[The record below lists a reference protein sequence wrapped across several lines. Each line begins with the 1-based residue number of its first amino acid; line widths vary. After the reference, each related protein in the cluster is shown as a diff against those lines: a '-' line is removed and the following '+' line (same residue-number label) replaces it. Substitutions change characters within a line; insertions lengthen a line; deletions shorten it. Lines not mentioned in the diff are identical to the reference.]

1 MSKIAA
7 PHAGARPAAACAA
20 PPDKAEL
27 ERRRQARQLYESGL
41 PLVEIARQTGL
52 SRHSIYYWVDREVS
66 PEGVV
71 SLRPA
76 RRRMPRRD
84 ASVGRNRAGASRRT
98 PVSGASLQAESCDAG
113 RAAKPVLSR
122 SPAQPRRPARQRL
135 LTRLWRTAERQVAEI
150 EGRMQAAHADV
161 ESVLRTAADSEKDA
175 RALALI
181 ARTLRE
187 LAAAEDEAGR
197 SRAEKPGAQQNG
209 EPDGTRNLEDFR
221 RELARRLEQLQAADD
236 PPVSVE
242 PE

>member
-7 PHAGARPAAACAA
+7 PHAGARPAAAC
-20 PPDKAEL
+20 PELSDKAEM
-27 ERRRQARQLYESGL
+27 ERRKQARQLYESGV

-52 SRHSIYYWVDREVS
+52 SRHAIYYWADRDVS

-76 RRRMPRRD
+76 RRRMPRR
-84 ASVGRNRAGASRRT
+84 ALPARRKQAGSSR
-98 PVSGASLQAESCDAG
+98 
-113 RAAKPVLSR
+113 R
-122 SPAQPRRPARQRL
+122 SPAPQAALGEAGLVLAPRSVPRPPQPRRQPRQRL
-135 LTRLWRTAERQVAEI
+135 LARLWRTAERQVAEI
-150 EGRMQAAHADV
+150 EGRMQVAHGDA
-161 ESVLRTAADSEKDA
+161 ELSPRTAADSEKDA

-197 SRAEKPGAQQNG
+197 SRSAKPDTQQDG

-221 RELARRLEQLQAADD
+221 SELARRLEQLQAADD
-236 PPVSVE
+236 PPVAVE